1 MNLSTASAVV
11 RRGLRNFG
19 PQHCIQHCRPFS
31 VQKKDVSDEFTHVIV
46 GAGSAGCVLA
56 NRLSADPSNRVL
68 LLEAGRKDHTWQIHM
83 PAALIYPLASKR
95 YNWYYHTVSQPHMD
109 NRKMYWPRGK
119 VLGGSS
125 SINAMCYVRGHP
137 YDYDRWETEGAKGW
151 SYADCLPYFKRA
163 QCHELGGNDY
173 RGGSGPLNVS
183 RGKTNNPLFEAFIE
197 AGLQSGYPYTDD
209 MNGYQQEGFGYMDLT
224 IHKGVRWNTANGYLR
239 KGGVQKRQNLTISSQ
254 SLAHRII
261 FEGNKAIGVEYMQ
274 NKVKKVARAA
284 QDVILSG
291 GAINS
296 PQLLMLSG
304 VGNADD
310 LTVLDIPVVAH
321 LPGVGQ
327 NLQDHLEVYVQHRCT
342 QPITL
347 YPAQWKFPHNMIRI
361 GLQWFLFQTGLAAS
375 PHLEAGGFI
384 RSRPGVEHPDIQF
397 HFLPSVVNDH
407 GREPGT
413 CHAFQVHVGSMRATS
428 RGTIKLKSKDPFEHP
443 ILDPNYLAT
452 EIDRWEMREC
462 IKLTREIFAQ
472 PAFDPYRAEELQPGI
487 SVQTDAEIDAFIR
500 AKADSAYHP
509 SCTCK
514 MGSEDDPMAV
524 VDSSTRVF
532 GIENLRV
539 VDASIMPSIASGNLN
554 APTIMIAEKSADIIL
569 GKAPLTRADVPVWRP
584 STLEIQRC
592 KGQDEPEKHAAVA

>member
-1 MNLSTASAVV
+1 MNLSTTSAVA
-11 RRGLRNFG
+11 RQGLRNLG
-19 PQHCIQHCRPFS
+19 TSHRIRHCRPFS
-31 VQKKDVSDEFTHVIV
+31 VQKKDVSNEFTHVIV

-56 NRLSADPSNRVL
+56 NRLSAYPSNKVL
-68 LLEAGRKDHTWQIHM
+68 LLEAGLKDHTWQIHM
-83 PAALIYPLASKR
+83 PAALKYPLSSKR
-95 YNWYYHTVSQPHMD
+95 YNWYYHTVPQSHLD

-137 YDYDRWETEGAKGW
+137 YDYDRWETEGANGW

-209 MNGYQQEGFGYMDLT
+209 MNGFQQEGFGYMDLT
-224 IHKGVRWNTANGYLR
+224 IHNGVRWNTANGYLR
-239 KGGVQKRQNLTISSQ
+239 KGGVQKRQNLTISSR

-261 FEGNKAIGVEYMQ
+261 FDGNKAVGVEYMQ
-274 NKVKKVARAA
+274 NKVRRVARAA
-284 QDVILSG
+284 EDVILSG

-310 LTVLDIPVVAH
+310 LTGLGIPVVAH

-327 NLQDHLEVYVQHRCT
+327 NLQEHLDVHVQHRCT

-347 YPAQWKFPHNMIRI
+347 YTAQWKFPHNMIRI
-361 GLQWFLFQTGLAAS
+361 GVQWFLFQNGLGAS
-375 PHLEAGGFI
+375 SHLEVGGFI
-384 RSRPGVEHPDIQF
+384 RSRPNVEHPDIQF

-413 CHAFQVHVGSMRATS
+413 CHAFQVQVGNMRATS
-428 RGTIKLKSKDPFEHP
+428 RGSIKLKSKDPLDHP
-443 ILDPNYLAT
+443 ILDPNHLAT

-462 IKLTREIFAQ
+462 IKLTREILAQ
-472 PAFDPYRAEELQPGI
+472 PAFDPLRAEELQPGP

-500 AKADSAYHP
+500 ANAISAYHP

-532 GIENLRV
+532 GVENLRV
-539 VDASIMPSIASGNLN
+539 VDASVMPSIVSGNLN
-554 APTIMIAEKSADIIL
+554 APTIMIAEKAADIIL
-569 GKAPLTRADVPVWRP
+569 GKAPLARADVPVWRP
-584 STLEIQRC
+584 STLKTQRC
-592 KGQDEPEKHAAVA
+592 KGQDEPQKYAVVA